1 MMKKYILSFSIPTVI
16 FLCIIALIVVKNND
30 NDVKILDI
38 NKLQKQAIELN
49 EKLEIQKLFSNDL
62 NFANNELNTWAS
74 RGAKQSKFWN
84 DFVNPEL
91 NIALGHTPKSSSSV
105 NTEINKLLS
114 YLRRNFENRNIKLG
128 RPSKGEFFNNF
139 SSPSPPKK
147 YGFGFSMYDGFWPSF
162 DKTEANKIL
171 VQAKILKEMCEFL
184 LGSFAPNESFRLLSI
199 HREPAGTEDL
209 KHIQEN
215 QYSSSGKARLLR
227 DSGLVS
233 SYAFQVSFTGKTSN
247 CRTFINQL
255 RSPYSLRS
263 LKVQRQ
269 EERESENILKSPEES
284 SDNLEKSLLP
294 IIRDIT
300 SVFFLD
306 IEYVYEVK
314 SNLSEHIARQLG
326 AEIKSEKTQEILGQF
341 K

>member
-1 MMKKYILSFSIPTVI
+1 MKKYILSFSIPSII
-16 FLCIIALIVVKNND
+16 FLCIVVLIIIQNND
-30 NDVKILDI
+30 NEVKILDI
-38 NKLQKQAIELN
+38 NKLQKQTNELK

-62 NFANNELNTWAS
+62 NFAKSELNIWTD
-74 RGAKQSKFWN
+74 RGSKQSKFWK

-91 NIALGHTPKSSSSV
+91 NIALAHTPQSSSSV

-128 RPSKGEFFNNF
+128 RPTKGEFFNDF
-139 SSPSPPKK
+139 SNPSPPKK

-162 DKTEANKIL
+162 DKKEANTIL
-171 VQAKILKEMCEFL
+171 LQAKIIKELCEFL
-184 LGSFAPNESFRLLSI
+184 IGSFAPNESFRILSI
-199 HREPAGTEDL
+199 KREPAGTEDL

-215 QYSSSGKARLLR
+215 QYSSGSNARMLR

-233 SYAFQVSFTGKTSN
+233 SYAFQVSFTRKTSN

-263 LKVQRQ
+263 LKVERQ
-269 EERESENILKSPEES
+269 EDGESENIPVSQDETTE
-284 SDNLEKSLLP
+284 NLETSLLP

-300 SVFFLD
+300 SVFSLD
-306 IEYVYEVK
+306 IEYIFEVK
-314 SNLSEHIARQLG
+314 SNLSEHILRQLG
-326 AEIKSEKTQEILGQF
+326 SDINLEGIEEILGQF